1 MKRVKYI
8 VSAAAL
14 TILLSACGGSPTE
27 SADLNAVLDRTL
39 TALESYQVHLSENNV
54 TEVSDQE
61 MPTLLENLH
70 DSYNA
75 EPKFYGAPIGVALKE
90 DASFDGFKDSN
101 SNNIKD
107 SGESTIFTV
116 EIDSENQRLIA
127 TDETGTSTFRGAATG
142 FLAGAL
148 IGHLLSRQ
156 MGAGI
161 KPGAFNNRKVS
172 SPASYSSARAASRS
186 GGSSSRK

>member
-8 VSAAAL
+8 VFAAAL
-14 TILLSACGGSPTE
+14 SVMLSACGGSPE
-27 SADLNAVLDRTL
+27 SADLTAVLDRTL
-39 TALESYQVHLSENNV
+39 NALDRYDSYLANNNV
-54 TEVSDQE
+54 TEVTDE
-61 MPTLLENLH
+61 HMPVLIDNLH
-70 DSYNA
+70 EAYNA
-75 EPKFYGAPIGVALKE
+75 QPAFYGAPIGVALKE
-90 DASFDGFKDSN
+90 DASFDGFKDDN
-101 SNNIKD
+101 QNNVKD

-116 EIDSENQRLIA
+116 EIDSANERLIA

-148 IGHLLSRQ
+148 IGHLLGRQ
-156 MGAGI
+156 RGAGI

-172 SPASYSSARAASRS
+172 SPESYRNARSASRS

>member
-8 VSAAAL
+8 VSATAL
-14 TILLSACGGSPTE
+14 TMLLSACGGSPE

-39 TALESYQVHLSENNV
+39 VALDSYDTYLTENNV
-54 TEVSDQE
+54 TEVSDQQ
-61 MPTLLENLH
+61 MPTLLEGLH
-70 DSYNA
+70 VSYNA
-75 EPKFYGAPIGVALKE
+75 EPKFYSAPIGVALKE
-90 DASFDGFKDSN
+90 DASFDGFKDDN

-107 SGESTIFTV
+107 GGESTIFTV

-127 TDETGTSTFRGAATG
+127 TDETGTSTFRGAAAG

-148 IGHLLSRQ
+148 MGHLLSRQ
-156 MGAGI
+156 RGAGI

-172 SPASYSSARAASRS
+172 SPDSYRSARAASRS